1 MAARSYAIPD
11 LDNDDETESPNLF
24 SKRQKTDNSSTINE
38 TTSVPSNTIHDAEP
52 SSNYHFSHDTINK
65 I

>member
-11 LDNDDETESPNLF
+11 LDDDNETESPNLF
-24 SKRQKTDNSSTINE
+24 SKRMKTDNLPTVNE
-38 TTSVPSNTIHDAEP
+38 NTSLPSNAIPDTEP
-52 SSNYHFSHDTINK
+52 SSNYRFSHNKKNK

>member
-38 TTSVPSNTIHDAEP
+38 TTSVPSNTIHDVEP
-52 SSNYHFSHDTINK
+52 SSNYHFSHDTIKK